1 MSSVTIE
8 HAPIPRMKA
17 EDRRELVLTAAM
29 EVFGDN
35 GYIGTTTDMIARAAG
50 VSQPYIVR
58 LFGTKEKLFL
68 EVMQRALDRLFETFE
83 KALPGDPETVGRRLG
98 LAYVELLNDRGLHL
112 SLMHAF
118 VSGNDPVIGK
128 AAREGF
134 ISVYKY
140 LREFGGF
147 TGPETETFLAHG
159 MLINTMVGLRMTEVY
174 GADPVAKELLDC
186 TFGEKLDV
194 AMNLREARA

>member
-174 GADPVAKELLDC
+174 GADPVARELLDC

>member
-8 HAPIPRMKA
+8 HTPIPRMKA
-17 EDRRELVLTAAM
+17 EERRELVLTAAM

-68 EVMQRALDRLFETFE
+68 EVMQRALDRLFEAFE

-118 VSGNDPVIGK
+118 VSGNDPVIGG
-128 AAREGF
+128 AARDGF

-147 TGPETETFLAHG
+147 SGPETETFLAHG

-194 AMNLREARA
+194 AMNLRGEHA

>member
-83 KALPGDPETVGRRLG
+83 MALPGDPETVGRRLG

>member
-1 MSSVTIE
+1 
-8 HAPIPRMKA
+8 MKA

-35 GYIGTTTDMIARAAG
+35 GYIGTTTDMVAKAAG

-58 LFGTKEKLFL
+58 LFGTKERLFL
-68 EVMQRALDRLFETFE
+68 DVLQRALDRLFEVFE
-83 KALPGDPETVGRRLG
+83 AALPGDPDERSRRLG
-98 LAYVELLNDRGLHL
+98 LAYVELLNDRGLQL

-118 VSGNDPVIGK
+118 VSGNDPVIGH

-134 ISVYKY
+134 ISVYKF
-140 LREFGGF
+140 LRERGGF

-159 MLINTMVGLRMTEVY
+159 MMINTMVGLRMTEEY
-174 GADPVAKELLDC
+174 GLNGDARELLDC
-186 TFGEKLDV
+186 TFGDKLDV
-194 AMNLREARA
+194 AMNLRGDHA

>member
-1 MSSVTIE
+1 MSSVTIH

-35 GYIGTTTDMIARAAG
+35 GYVGTTTDMIARAAG

-68 EVMQRALDRLFETFE
+68 DVMQRALDRLIEAFD

-128 AAREGF
+128 AARDGF
-134 ISVYKY
+134 IGVYKY

-147 TGPETETFLAHG
+147 SGPETETFLAHG

-194 AMNLREARA
+194 AMKLREARA

>member
-1 MSSVTIE
+1 
-8 HAPIPRMKA
+8 MKA
-17 EDRRELVLTAAM
+17 EDRRELVITAAM
-29 EVFGDN
+29 EVFGEN
-35 GYIGTTTDMIARAAG
+35 GYIGTTTDMVARAAG

-68 EVMQRALDRLFETFE
+68 EVLQRALDRLFAAFE
-83 KALPGDPETVGRRLG
+83 KALPGDPDTVGRRLG

-112 SLMHAF
+112 SLMHGF
-118 VSGNDPVIGK
+118 VSGNDPVIGA
-128 AAREGF
+128 AARDGF

-147 TGPETETFLAHG
+147 TGEETEVFLAHG
-159 MLINTMVGLRMTEVY
+159 MLITTMVGLRMTDMY
-174 GADPVAKELLDC
+174 GADESAKELLDC

-194 AMNLREARA
+194 AMGLREARA

>member
-8 HAPIPRMKA
+8 HTPIPRMKA

-35 GYIGTTTDMIARAAG
+35 GYIGTTTDMVARAAG

-83 KALPGDPETVGRRLG
+83 KAIPGDPETVGRRLG

-128 AAREGF
+128 AARDGF
-134 ISVYKY
+134 ISVYQY
-140 LREFGGF
+140 LRDVGGF

-159 MLINTMVGLRMTEVY
+159 MLINTMVGLRMTDVY
-174 GADPVAKELLDC
+174 GADDAATELLDC

-194 AMNLREARA
+194 AMGLREARA

>member
-174 GADPVAKELLDC
+174 GANPVAKELLDC